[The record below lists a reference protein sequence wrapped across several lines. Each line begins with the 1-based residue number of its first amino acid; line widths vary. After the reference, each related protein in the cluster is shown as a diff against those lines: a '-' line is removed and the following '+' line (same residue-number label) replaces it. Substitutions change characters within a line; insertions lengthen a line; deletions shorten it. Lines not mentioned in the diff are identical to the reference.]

1 MDLPFKPANMRLRK
15 KTSSSSDER
24 VNDEMLRQQL
34 MMLDID
40 GVLTD
45 HKAKPT
51 DILTVA
57 QALAVSVVGDLA
69 NNGVEPEPLHR
80 AIDNIINQIRDAM
93 HKRVDEGKLPD
104 W

>member
-1 MDLPFKPANMRLRK
+1 MKDKEIQM
-15 KTSSSSDER
+15 
-24 VNDEMLRQQL
+24 

-40 GVLTD
+40 GALTD

-57 QALAVSVVGDLA
+57 QALAVSAVGDLR

-80 AIDNIINQIRDAM
+80 AIDNIANHIRDAM
-93 HKRVDEGKLPD
+93 HKRVDQGVLPD

>member
-1 MDLPFKPANMRLRK
+1 
-15 KTSSSSDER
+15 
-24 VNDEMLRQQL
+24 MLRQQL

-57 QALAVSVVGDLA
+57 QALAVSVIGDLA
-69 NNGVEPEPLHR
+69 NNGVKPGPLHR
-80 AIDNIINQIRDAM
+80 AIDNIADHIRTAM
-93 HKRVDEGKLPD
+93 HKRVDEGKLPE